1 MTMSQSS
8 LPSHFL
14 NRSSVLKYVRTQLK
28 FDDQYPPPVFLSPIP
43 LNNALIHLNMCFSH
57 QICKK
62 TIVYFFQCLPR
73 MRQLKLLLFPY
84 RDPEFV
90 DPLFWEKLLSKYL
103 FELKRLYLYTK
114 TSDLSPPISSHWN
127 SIINREE
134 VCKKIDESNYWSSHG
149 WRTTFDSKMPIVQD
163 PFYSAIFQVV

>member
-134 VCKKIDESNYWSSHG
+134 QNADRSRPFLFSDISSSLTYT
-149 WRTTFDSKMPIVQD
+149 RMMFLVI
-163 PFYSAIFQVV
+163 